1 MSTVAGT
8 PMYRWKSIPWKK
20 LHRSVFKLQK
30 RIYQANGR
38 PTSTSPSVRMTSVN
52 KSRSRMMG
60 NYHVRFCSRAAGVT
74 PPLRL
79 TSGHSSIHSAD
90 FGPSRALPF
99 PIGPILNRND
109 VTAVPRLLN
118 SRRTA
123 AVEQQPSN
131 SRRTSVETPP
141 ASTLLPALLFRCLT
155 ALGQAAHAACL
166 A

>member
-1 MSTVAGT
+1 MSTVACT

-79 TSGHSSIHSAD
+79 TSGA
-90 FGPSRALPF
+90 F
-99 PIGPILNRND
+99 
-109 VTAVPRLLN
+109 
-118 SRRTA
+118 
-123 AVEQQPSN
+123 
-131 SRRTSVETPP
+131 TSD
-141 ASTLLPALLFRCLT
+141 TLDP
-155 ALGQAAHAACL
+155 
-166 A
+166 

>member
-79 TSGHSSIHSAD
+79 TSGA
-90 FGPSRALPF
+90 F
-99 PIGPILNRND
+99 
-109 VTAVPRLLN
+109 
-118 SRRTA
+118 
-123 AVEQQPSN
+123 
-131 SRRTSVETPP
+131 TSD
-141 ASTLLPALLFRCLT
+141 TLDP
-155 ALGQAAHAACL
+155 
-166 A
+166 